1 MKKILSV
8 VVLLFWFYCQTIAQS
23 VTITAGGSGNV
34 RLPLLT
40 NTQITNFTNPQLGM
54 LVFDQTYNVVRVFNG
69 TGWVCLTCPAQ
80 PFSNAQLANIK
91 SFTLNTGTGN
101 TYSASGIRNF
111 KSSDNAVGDI
121 TTAISGTVFPNAFQ
135 LDNQEVI
142 VFENTLPSAM
152 QNLSSQEILNL
163 VAQTQWISTYTYTQP
178 IDIAVKS
185 DDANLIFAVREAGNF
200 ERKEGNIMGLKA
212 FRFTNKIYIEKY
224 APFSGVFDK
233 LINTNTNVNLLSG
246 MNITSPDNYS
256 IISNSEWFMVTN
268 GILTFPKTTNKPIN
282 NYGVIYFLPKASNLT
297 PYRMR
302 VFTHR
307 ASANTIGQYFSQS
320 GTLINKSTYVDNYYG
335 NILTNNI
342 PFMLYLPASTNLRAT
357 AAERVPPPTA
367 GTEE

>member
-8 VVLLFWFYCQTIAQS
+8 VVLLFWFHCQTTAQS
-23 VTITAGGSGNV
+23 VTITAGGSSNV
-34 RLPLLT
+34 KLPLLT

-54 LVFDQTYNVVRVFNG
+54 MVFDQTYNVVRVFNG
-69 TGWVCLTCPAQ
+69 SGWVCLTCPEQ

-91 SFTLNTGTGN
+91 SFTLNTGPGS

-121 TTAISGTVFPNAFQ
+121 TTSLSGLSPNAFQ

-142 VFENTLPSAM
+142 AFDNTLPTPM

-163 VAQTQWISTYTYTQP
+163 VAQAQWTNPYTYVQP

-200 ERKEGNIMGLKA
+200 ERREGYIMGLKA
-212 FRFTNKIYIEKY
+212 FRFTNKVFTEKY
-224 APFSGVFDK
+224 GPFSGVFDK
-233 LINTNTNVNLLSG
+233 IITINTTVNLLSG
-246 MNITSPDNYS
+246 MSITNPDNYN
-256 IISNSEWFMVTN
+256 IISNSEWFAITN
-268 GILTFPKTTNKPIN
+268 GILSFPKNTNKPVN
-282 NYGVIYFLPKASNLT
+282 NYGVIYFLPKATNQT

-307 ASANTIGQYFSQS
+307 ASTNTISQYFNQS

-335 NILTNNI
+335 SIMTSSI